1 MYWSILTGV
10 LILFIGSNLSG
21 ASKLSS
27 KLGVSQTLF
36 STSIQNQSGNGINA
50 KYTYGNVY
58 LIPSLISNSALEY
71 IQSKSYSTLQ
81 VNWKTPIGRD
91 LIYSGALEAT
101 DRPHELIGT
110 KFSRPDYP
118 ISTGRIQ
125 KSVIDYQSES
135 LLIRA
140 GRANFFEGSYR
151 ASVFLPPINGDG
163 LSWVYNKEG
172 WAFKHV
178 IESLPAE
185 KSGDVV
191 FRRLLT
197 YHHLAYRFGH
207 TVIGA
212 GEYFILTG
220 TALGLELKRLNP
232 FLPFMLNSHDS
243 EADLYPGF
251 SGDSDNSLIK
261 LFLDWERNGSKLNIR
276 FYLDE
281 FQIDSGDR
289 ELYSDA
295 LLFNI
300 SGMKEFKLI
309 PVLDVPGKLECTI
322 SISNPNFGEHPG
334 PFTTTTS
341 AGFPLFEYNPGMLSL
356 AYVKI
361 VLQPNSVSQISLS
374 AHHERWLET
383 SSLSPDLRYIRSAL
397 KTLPIKEDSRFMLA
411 YDREIPKLQATLSF
425 ATWRASDSQN
435 SGMLVSLSTQYPF

>member
-10 LILFIGSNLSG
+10 LILFIGSNLNG
-21 ASKLSS
+21 ASWRSS
-27 KLGVSQTLF
+27 KLGVSQTSF

-50 KYTYGNVY
+50 KYTYGNLY
-58 LIPSLISNSALEY
+58 LLPSLISNSAFENN
-71 IQSKSYSTLQ
+71 QSKSYSTLC
-81 VNWKTPIGRD
+81 VNWETPIGRD

-151 ASVFLPPINGDG
+151 VSVFLPPINGDG
-163 LSWVYNKEG
+163 LSWVYKNEA

-178 IESLPAE
+178 LESLPAE
-185 KSGDVV
+185 TSGDVV

-220 TALGLELKRLNP
+220 AALGLELKRLNP

-261 LFLDWERNGSKLNIR
+261 LFLDWERNGSKLNVR

-281 FQIDSGDR
+281 FQIDPEDR
-289 ELYSDA
+289 DEFSDA
-295 LLFNI
+295 MLLNI
-300 SGMKEFKLI
+300 SGIRDMVK
-309 PVLDVPGKLECTI
+309 VPGLNIPGTVEGAL

-341 AGFPLFEYNPGMLSL
+341 AGFPLFEYSPGMLSL

-361 VLQPNSVSQISLS
+361 VIQPNSLSQISLS
-374 AHHERWLET
+374 AHLERWLET
-383 SSLSPDLRYIRSAL
+383 TSLPPPLRNKRSAL
-397 KTLPIKEDSRFMLA
+397 QALPIKEDSRVMLA
-411 YDREIPKLQATLSF
+411 YEREIPKLRATISF
-425 ATWRASDSQN
+425 ATWRASDSNN
-435 SGMLVSLSTQYPF
+435 SGMLVSLSTQYPY